1 MNSEPQTPFSGIPGT
16 DIGVIRRILV
26 TTAIL
31 AALVALALWVY
42 AGWRWAAGFAGGAVI
57 GAANLVF
64 LTALVREIVRPGRR
78 ARGRIAALL
87 AVKVPVVYGGL
98 AGLLI
103 WKAPPAI
110 AVVIGFTLVLV
121 VIVLKAAGRALLDSG
136 LLSHAPPTGRE
147 SQRGADR

>member
-1 MNSEPQTPFSGIPGT
+1 MSSEPLTPFPGMLGT
-16 DIGVIRRILV
+16 DIGVIRRVLV

-31 AALVALALWVY
+31 AALVALVLWVY
-42 AGWRWAAGFAGGAVI
+42 AGWRWAAGFAGGALI

-64 LTALVREIVRPGRR
+64 LTALVREIVRPGPR

-98 AGLLI
+98 VGLLV

-110 AVVIGFTLVLV
+110 AVVIGFSLVLI

-136 LLSHAPPTGRE
+136 LLSGTPRDHEP
-147 SQRGADR
+147 QRGAHR

>member
-1 MNSEPQTPFSGIPGT
+1 MLST

-64 LTALVREIVRPGRR
+64 LTALMREIIRPGRR
-78 ARGRIAALL
+78 SRGRIAALL

-98 AGLLI
+98 VGLLV

-110 AVVIGFTLVLV
+110 AVVIGFSLVLI

-136 LLSHAPPTGRE
+136 LLSQARSGDRE
-147 SQRGADR
+147 PQRSADR